1 MLLEAH
7 LVEKVMAYIDGT
19 SPSFPVL
26 DARNQLPRSMSAIYY
41 LLADYY
47 FKVNEWVS
55 NWIWSDVFHNY
66 LTQNSKRVSLHTF
79 TLLLIKKSGD
89 ICDSYSLIAEDKST
103 WGRNKEKTVMWSTP
117 AMKTWAL
124 KSLHMFRLLLLIVE
138 FRNVGIL
145 CLLFNYLK
153 NHTISGKYADGIKC
167 VFHSSLQ
174 FLFRTSLYSNKYL
187 MSYVWNVH
195 KHVTFV

>member
-1 MLLEAH
+1 MLLKAH

-26 DARNQLPRSMSAIYY
+26 DARNQLPRSLSAIYY

-55 NWIWSDVFHNY
+55 NWIWNDVFHYY
-66 LTQNSKRVSLHTF
+66 LTQNSKRVSLYTF

-89 ICDSYSLIAEDKST
+89 ICDSYSLMAEYKST
-103 WGRNKEKTVMWSTP
+103 WGRNKEKTIIRLTH

-124 KSLHMFRLLLLIVE
+124 KSSHMFRQLLLIVE
-138 FRNVGIL
+138 YKSLEMFAY
-145 CLLFNYLK
+145 CLFYLIIWK
-153 NHTISGKYADGIKC
+153 TI
-167 VFHSSLQ
+167 Q
-174 FLFRTSLYSNKYL
+174 FLESMNL
-187 MSYVWNVH
+187 V
-195 KHVTFV
+195 